1 MLSKQKAFILLGILF
16 LTACAEKE
24 DIVPGIRLDLRSA
37 ADVSVVA
44 NTNLSLPKAKVN
56 KEWSHRN
63 GSQSHFISHPSLSN
77 EPVQIWSTKIG
88 VGNKKRQRLAADPIV
103 AENLIFTLDSNFGV
117 TAFNLDGIKVWAA
130 DLTSTKSPKVKI
142 SGGGLA
148 YSKGNLAVSTGSGEV
163 VLMDAGS
170 GIIQWRHDVQG
181 SISAPPTFSNGII
194 IVMTGGNQA
203 IALDYRNGRVIWTQ
217 ESNTTGAG
225 ILGAGTP
232 AISGDLAVLPFTS
245 GEVLGVSLDD
255 GLQSWSQVIN
265 GKRVGSA
272 NGFVKAVSG
281 DPVIVG
287 KIVYAGTNSGR
298 LAAIDTQSG
307 LRVWTKKE
315 GAIGPVW
322 IANNALFVL
331 TDQQKLKR
339 LDRKNGAEVW
349 SFDLPIYRNPKRS
362 TGKYGHYSP
371 ILAGGKLYVA
381 GTDKKIRVFNPENGE
396 LINSISIRG
405 GAASQ
410 IAVANGRMYIVSG
423 SGKLI
428 AFQ

>member
-130 DLTSTKSPKVKI
+130 DLTSTKSPEDKI

-410 IAVANGRMYIVSG
+410 IAVANDRMYIVSG

>member
-1 MLSKQKAFILLGILF
+1 MLDKIKALTFIVILF
-16 LTACAEKE
+16 LAACGEKE
-24 DIVPGIRLDLRSA
+24 DIVPGVRLDLRSA
-37 ADVSVVA
+37 VDSPVLA
-44 NTNLSLPKAKVN
+44 NKDLTLSKTKIN
-56 KEWSHRN
+56 KEWTHRN
-63 GSQSHFISHPSLSN
+63 GSQSHFIKHPSLSN
-77 EPVQIWSTKIG
+77 EPSEIWSEKIG
-88 VGNKKRQRLAADPIV
+88 VGNKRRQRLAADPII
-103 AENLIFTLDSNFGV
+103 AENRIFTLDSNFGV
-117 TAFNLDGIKVWAA
+117 SAFDVNGEKVWAA
-130 DLTSTKSPKVKI
+130 DLTSTKSPKDKI

-148 YSKGNLAVSTGSGEV
+148 YSKGNLAVSTGAGEV
-163 VLMDAGS
+163 VLLDAAT
-170 GIIQWRHDVQG
+170 GIIRWRHDVQG
-181 SISAPPTFSNGII
+181 SISAPPTYASGII

-203 IALDYRNGRVIWTQ
+203 IALNAKNGRVVWTQ

-232 AISGDLAVLPFTS
+232 AVSGNLVVLPFTS
-245 GEVLGVSLDD
+245 GEVLGVSLNE

-272 NGFVKAVSG
+272 NGYVKAVSG

-287 KIVYAGTNSGR
+287 KVVYAGTNSGR
-298 LAAIDTQSG
+298 LAAIDITSG
-307 LRVWTKKE
+307 MRVWTKKE

-322 IANNALFVL
+322 IENNALFVL

-349 SFDLPIYRNPKRS
+349 SYDLPVYKNPKRS
-362 TGKYGHYSP
+362 TGKYGHFSP
-371 ILAGGKLYVA
+371 VLAGNKLYVA
-381 GTDKKIRVFNPENGE
+381 GTDKKIRVFDPTTGE
-396 LINSISIRG
+396 LLNSIPVRG

-410 IAVANGRMYIVSG
+410 LAIANERMYILSG

>member
-1 MLSKQKAFILLGILF
+1 MLDKKKALTFIVILF
-16 LTACAEKE
+16 LAACGEKE
-24 DIVPGIRLDLRSA
+24 DIVPGVRLDLRS
-37 ADVSVVA
+37 VVDAPVLA
-44 NTNLSLPKAKVN
+44 NKDLILSKAKIN
-56 KEWSHRN
+56 KEWTHRN
-63 GSQSHFISHPSLSN
+63 GSQSHFIKHPSLSN
-77 EPVQIWSTKIG
+77 EPSEIWSKKIG
-88 VGNKKRQRLAADPIV
+88 VGNKRRQRLAADPII
-103 AENLIFTLDSNFGV
+103 AENRIFTLDSNFGV
-117 TAFNLDGIKVWAA
+117 SAFDENGEKVWAA
-130 DLTSTKSPKVKI
+130 DLTSSKSPKDKI

-148 YSKGNLAVSTGSGEV
+148 YSKGNLAVSTGAGEV
-163 VLMDAGS
+163 VLLDAAT
-170 GIIQWRHDVQG
+170 GIIRWRHDVQG
-181 SISAPPTFSNGII
+181 SISAPPTYASGII

-203 IALDYRNGRVIWTQ
+203 IALNAKNGRVVWTQ

-232 AISGDLAVLPFTS
+232 AVSGNLVVLPFTS
-245 GEVLGVSLDD
+245 GEVLGVSLNE

-272 NGFVKAVSG
+272 NGYVKAVSG

-287 KIVYAGTNSGR
+287 KVVYAGTNSGR
-298 LAAIDTQSG
+298 LAAIDITSG
-307 LRVWTKKE
+307 MRVWTKKE

-322 IANNALFVL
+322 IENNALFVL

-349 SFDLPIYRNPKRS
+349 SYDLPVYKNPKRS
-362 TGKYGHYSP
+362 TGKYGHFSP
-371 ILAGGKLYVA
+371 VLAGNKLYVA
-381 GTDKKIRVFNPENGE
+381 GTDKKIRVFDPKTGK
-396 LINSISIRG
+396 LLNSIPVRG

-410 IAVANGRMYIVSG
+410 LAIANERMYILSG

>member
-44 NTNLSLPKAKVN
+44 NTNLSLPKAKLN

-63 GSQSHFISHPSLSN
+63 GSQSRFISHPSLSN

-130 DLTSTKSPKVKI
+130 DLTSTKSPKDKI

-410 IAVANGRMYIVSG
+410 IAVANDRMYIVSG

>member
-1 MLSKQKAFILLGILF
+1 MLDKIKALTFIVILF
-16 LTACAEKE
+16 LAACGEKE
-24 DIVPGIRLDLRSA
+24 DIVPGVRLDLRS
-37 ADVSVVA
+37 VVDAPVLA
-44 NTNLSLPKAKVN
+44 NKDLTLSKAMIN
-56 KEWSHRN
+56 KEWTHRN
-63 GSQSHFISHPSLSN
+63 GSQSHFIKHPSLSN
-77 EPVQIWSTKIG
+77 EPSEIWSKKIG
-88 VGNKKRQRLAADPIV
+88 VGNKRRQRLAADPII
-103 AENLIFTLDSNFGV
+103 AENRIFTLDSNFGV
-117 TAFNLDGIKVWAA
+117 SAFDVNGEKVWAA
-130 DLTSTKSPKVKI
+130 DLTSTKSPKDKI

-148 YSKGNLAVSTGSGEV
+148 YSKGNLAVSTGAGEV
-163 VLMDAGS
+163 VLLDAAT
-170 GIIQWRHDVQG
+170 GIIRWRHDVQG
-181 SISAPPTFSNGII
+181 SISAPPTYASGII

-203 IALDYRNGRVIWTQ
+203 IALNAKNGRVVWTQ

-232 AISGDLAVLPFTS
+232 AVSGNLVVLPFTS
-245 GEVLGVSLDD
+245 GEVLGVSLNE

-272 NGFVKAVSG
+272 NGYVKAVSG

-287 KIVYAGTNSGR
+287 KVVYAGTNSGR
-298 LAAIDTQSG
+298 LAAIDITSG
-307 LRVWTKKE
+307 MRVWTKKE

-322 IANNALFVL
+322 IENNALFVL

-349 SFDLPIYRNPKRS
+349 SYDLPVYKNPKRS
-362 TGKYGHYSP
+362 TGKYGHFSP
-371 ILAGGKLYVA
+371 VLAGNKLYVA
-381 GTDKKIRVFNPENGE
+381 GTDKKIRVFDPKTGE
-396 LINSISIRG
+396 LLNSIPVRG

-410 IAVANGRMYIVSG
+410 LAIANERMYILSG

>member
-1 MLSKQKAFILLGILF
+1 MLDKIKALTFIGILF
-16 LTACAEKE
+16 FAACGEKE
-24 DIVPGIRLDLRSA
+24 DIVPGVRLDLRSA
-37 ADVSVVA
+37 VDAQVLA
-44 NTNLSLPKAKVN
+44 NKDLTLSQARIN
-56 KEWSHRN
+56 KEWTHRN
-63 GSQSHFISHPSLSN
+63 GSQSHFIKHPSLSN
-77 EPVQIWSTKIG
+77 EPSEIWSKKIG
-88 VGNKKRQRLAADPIV
+88 VGNKRRQRLSADPII
-103 AENLIFTLDSNFGV
+103 AENRIFTLDSNFGV
-117 TAFNLDGIKVWAA
+117 SAFDVNGEKVWAA
-130 DLTSTKSPKVKI
+130 DLTSTKSPKDKI

-148 YSKGNLAVSTGSGEV
+148 YSKGNLAVSTGAGEV
-163 VLMDAGS
+163 VLLDAAT
-170 GIIQWRHDVQG
+170 GIIRWRHDVQG
-181 SISAPPTFSNGII
+181 SISAPPTYASGII

-203 IALDYRNGRVIWTQ
+203 IALNAKNGRVVWTQ

-232 AISGDLAVLPFTS
+232 AVSGNLVVLPFTS
-245 GEVLGVSLDD
+245 GEVLGVSLNE

-272 NGFVKAVSG
+272 NGYVKAVSG

-287 KIVYAGTNSGR
+287 KVVYAGTNSGR
-298 LAAIDTQSG
+298 LAAIDITSG

-322 IANNALFVL
+322 IENNALFVL

-349 SFDLPIYRNPKRS
+349 SYDLPVYKNPKRS
-362 TGKYGHYSP
+362 TGKYGHFNP
-371 ILAGGKLYVA
+371 VLAGNKLYVA
-381 GTDKKIRVFNPENGE
+381 GTDKKIRVFDPITGE
-396 LINSISIRG
+396 LLNSIPVRG

-410 IAVANGRMYIVSG
+410 LAIANERMYILSG

>member
-1 MLSKQKAFILLGILF
+1 MLDKIKALTFIVILF
-16 LTACAEKE
+16 LAACGEKE
-24 DIVPGIRLDLRSA
+24 DIVPGVRLDLRSA
-37 ADVSVVA
+37 VDAPVLA
-44 NTNLSLPKAKVN
+44 NKDLSLSKAKFN
-56 KEWSHRN
+56 KEWTHRN
-63 GSQSHFISHPSLSN
+63 GSQSHFIKHPSLSN
-77 EPVQIWSTKIG
+77 EASEVWSEKIG
-88 VGNKKRQRLAADPIV
+88 VGNKRRQRLAADPII
-103 AENLIFTLDSNFGV
+103 AENRIFTLDSNFGV
-117 TAFNLDGIKVWAA
+117 SAFDENGEKVWAA
-130 DLTSTKSPKVKI
+130 DLTSSKSPKDKI

-148 YSKGNLAVSTGSGEV
+148 YSKGNLAVSTGAGEV
-163 VLMDAGS
+163 VLLDAAT
-170 GIIQWRHDVQG
+170 GIIRWRHDVQG
-181 SISAPPTFSNGII
+181 SISAPPTYASGII

-203 IALDYRNGRVIWTQ
+203 IALNAKNGRVVWTQ

-232 AISGDLAVLPFTS
+232 AVSGNLVVLPFTS
-245 GEVLGVSLDD
+245 GEVLGVSLNE

-272 NGFVKAVSG
+272 NGYVKAVSG

-287 KIVYAGTNSGR
+287 KVVYAGTNSGR
-298 LAAIDTQSG
+298 LAAIDITSG
-307 LRVWTKKE
+307 MRVWTKKE

-322 IANNALFVL
+322 IENNALFVL

-349 SFDLPIYRNPKRS
+349 SYDLPVYKNPKRS
-362 TGKYGHYSP
+362 TGKYGHFSP
-371 ILAGGKLYVA
+371 VLAGNKLYVA
-381 GTDKKIRVFNPENGE
+381 GTDKKIRVFDPTTGE
-396 LINSISIRG
+396 LLNSIPVRG

-410 IAVANGRMYIVSG
+410 LAIANERMYILSG

>member
-1 MLSKQKAFILLGILF
+1 MLDKIKALTFIVILF
-16 LTACAEKE
+16 LAACGEKE
-24 DIVPGIRLDLRSA
+24 DIVPGVRLDLRSA
-37 ADVSVVA
+37 VDAPVLA
-44 NTNLSLPKAKVN
+44 NKDLTLSIAKIN
-56 KEWSHRN
+56 KEWTHRN
-63 GSQSHFISHPSLSN
+63 GSQSHFIKHPSLSN
-77 EPVQIWSTKIG
+77 EPSEIWSEKIG
-88 VGNKKRQRLAADPIV
+88 VGNKRRQRLAADPII
-103 AENLIFTLDSNFGV
+103 AENRIFTLDSNFGV
-117 TAFNLDGIKVWAA
+117 SAFDENGEKVWAA
-130 DLTSTKSPKVKI
+130 DLTSSKSPKDKI

-148 YSKGNLAVSTGSGEV
+148 YSKGNLAVSTGAGEV
-163 VLMDAGS
+163 VLLDAAT
-170 GIIQWRHDVQG
+170 GIIRWRHDVQG
-181 SISAPPTFSNGII
+181 SISAPPTYASGII

-203 IALDYRNGRVIWTQ
+203 IALNAKNGRVVWTQ

-232 AISGDLAVLPFTS
+232 AVSGNLVVLPFTS
-245 GEVLGVSLDD
+245 GEVLGVSLNE

-272 NGFVKAVSG
+272 NGYVKAVSG

-287 KIVYAGTNSGR
+287 KVVYAGTNSGR
-298 LAAIDTQSG
+298 LAAIDITSG
-307 LRVWTKKE
+307 MRVWTKKE

-322 IANNALFVL
+322 IENNALFVL

-349 SFDLPIYRNPKRS
+349 SYDLPVYKNPKRS
-362 TGKYGHYSP
+362 TGKYGHFSP
-371 ILAGGKLYVA
+371 VLAGNKLYVA
-381 GTDKKIRVFNPENGE
+381 GTDKKIRVFDPKTGE
-396 LINSISIRG
+396 LLNSIPVRG

-410 IAVANGRMYIVSG
+410 LAIANERMYILSG

>member
-1 MLSKQKAFILLGILF
+1 G
-16 LTACAEKE
+16 EKE
-24 DIVPGIRLDLRSA
+24 DIVPGVRLDLRSA
-37 ADVSVVA
+37 VDSPVLA
-44 NTNLSLPKAKVN
+44 NKDLTLSKTKIN
-56 KEWSHRN
+56 KEWTHRN
-63 GSQSHFISHPSLSN
+63 GSQSHFIKHPSLSN
-77 EPVQIWSTKIG
+77 EPSEIWSEKIG
-88 VGNKKRQRLAADPIV
+88 VGNKRRQRLAADPVI
-103 AENLIFTLDSNFGV
+103 AENRIFTLDSNFGV
-117 TAFNLDGIKVWAA
+117 SAFDENGEKVWAA
-130 DLTSTKSPKVKI
+130 DLTSSKSPKDKI

-148 YSKGNLAVSTGSGEV
+148 YSKGNLAVSTGAGEV
-163 VLMDAGS
+163 VLLDAAT
-170 GIIQWRHDVQG
+170 GIIRWRHDVQG
-181 SISAPPTFSNGII
+181 SISAPPTYASGII

-203 IALDYRNGRVIWTQ
+203 IALNAKNGRVVWTQ

-232 AISGDLAVLPFTS
+232 AVSGNLVVLPFTS
-245 GEVLGVSLDD
+245 GEVLGVSLNE

-272 NGFVKAVSG
+272 NGYVKAVSG

-298 LAAIDTQSG
+298 LAAIDITSG
-307 LRVWTKKE
+307 MRVWTKKE

-322 IANNALFVL
+322 IENNALFVL

-349 SFDLPIYRNPKRS
+349 SYDLPVYKNPKRS
-362 TGKYGHYSP
+362 TGKYGHFSP
-371 ILAGGKLYVA
+371 VLAGNKLYVA
-381 GTDKKIRVFNPENGE
+381 GTDKKIRVFDPKTGE
-396 LINSISIRG
+396 LLNSIPVRG

-410 IAVANGRMYIVSG
+410 LAIANERMYILSG

>member
-1 MLSKQKAFILLGILF
+1 MLDKIKALTFIVILF
-16 LTACAEKE
+16 LAACGEKE
-24 DIVPGIRLDLRSA
+24 DIVPGVRIDLRS
-37 ADVSVVA
+37 VVDAPVLA
-44 NTNLSLPKAKVN
+44 NKDLPLSKTKIN
-56 KEWSHRN
+56 KEWTHRN
-63 GSQSHFISHPSLSN
+63 GSQSHFIKHPSLSN
-77 EPVQIWSTKIG
+77 EPSEIWSKKIG
-88 VGNKKRQRLAADPIV
+88 VGNKRRQRLAADPII
-103 AENLIFTLDSNFGV
+103 AENRIFTLDSNFGV
-117 TAFNLDGIKVWAA
+117 SAFDENGEKVWAA
-130 DLTSTKSPKVKI
+130 DLTSTKSPKDKI

-148 YSKGNLAVSTGSGEV
+148 YSKGNLAVSTGAGEV
-163 VLMDAGS
+163 VLLDAAT
-170 GIIQWRHDVQG
+170 GIIRWRHDVQG
-181 SISAPPTFSNGII
+181 SISAPPTYASGII

-203 IALDYRNGRVIWTQ
+203 IALNAKNGRVVWTQ

-232 AISGDLAVLPFTS
+232 AVSGNLVVLPFTS
-245 GEVLGVSLDD
+245 GEVLGVSLNE

-272 NGFVKAVSG
+272 NGYVKAVSG

-287 KIVYAGTNSGR
+287 KVVYAGTNSGR
-298 LAAIDTQSG
+298 LAAIDITSG
-307 LRVWTKKE
+307 MRVWTKKE

-322 IANNALFVL
+322 IENNALFVL

-349 SFDLPIYRNPKRS
+349 SYDLPVYKNPKRS
-362 TGKYGHYSP
+362 TGKYGHFSP
-371 ILAGGKLYVA
+371 VLAGNKLYVA
-381 GTDKKIRVFNPENGE
+381 GTDKKIRVFDPTTGE
-396 LINSISIRG
+396 LLNSIPVRG

-410 IAVANGRMYIVSG
+410 LAIANERMYILSG

>member
-1 MLSKQKAFILLGILF
+1 MLDKIKALTFIGILF
-16 LTACAEKE
+16 FAACGEKE
-24 DIVPGIRLDLRSA
+24 DIVPGLRLDLRSA
-37 ADVSVVA
+37 VDAQVLA
-44 NTNLSLPKAKVN
+44 NKDLALSKAKIN
-56 KEWSHRN
+56 KEWTHRN
-63 GSQSHFISHPSLSN
+63 GSQSHFIKHPSLSN
-77 EPVQIWSTKIG
+77 EPSEIWSEKIG
-88 VGNKKRQRLAADPIV
+88 VGNKSRQRLAADPII
-103 AENLIFTLDSNFGV
+103 AENRIFTLDSNFGV
-117 TAFNLDGIKVWAA
+117 SAFDENGEKVWAA
-130 DLTSTKSPKVKI
+130 DLTSSKSPKDKI

-148 YSKGNLAVSTGSGEV
+148 YSKGNLAVSTGAGEV
-163 VLMDAGS
+163 VLLDAAT
-170 GIIQWRHDVQG
+170 GIIRWRHDVQG
-181 SISAPPTFSNGII
+181 SISAPPTYASGII

-203 IALDYRNGRVIWTQ
+203 IALNAKNGRVVWTQ

-232 AISGDLAVLPFTS
+232 AVSGNLVVLPFTS
-245 GEVLGVSLDD
+245 GEVLGVSLNE

-272 NGFVKAVSG
+272 NGYVKAVSG

-287 KIVYAGTNSGR
+287 KVVYAGTNSGR
-298 LAAIDTQSG
+298 LAAIDITSG
-307 LRVWTKKE
+307 MRVWTKKE

-322 IANNALFVL
+322 IENNALFVL

-349 SFDLPIYRNPKRS
+349 SYDLPVYKNPKRS
-362 TGKYGHYSP
+362 TGKYGHFSP
-371 ILAGGKLYVA
+371 VLAGNKLYVA
-381 GTDKKIRVFNPENGE
+381 GTDKKIRVFDPTTGE
-396 LINSISIRG
+396 LLNSIPVRG

-410 IAVANGRMYIVSG
+410 LAIANERMYILSG

>member
-1 MLSKQKAFILLGILF
+1 MGCRFNF
-16 LTACAEKE
+16 
-24 DIVPGIRLDLRSA
+24 
-37 ADVSVVA
+37 
-44 NTNLSLPKAKVN
+44 
-56 KEWSHRN
+56 
-63 GSQSHFISHPSLSN
+63 
-77 EPVQIWSTKIG
+77 
-88 VGNKKRQRLAADPIV
+88 NKK
-103 AENLIFTLDSNFGV
+103 
-117 TAFNLDGIKVWAA
+117 
-130 DLTSTKSPKVKI
+130 PKDKI

-410 IAVANGRMYIVSG
+410 IAVANDRMYIVSG